1 MKKAIPPSAR
11 TAEGGILSIKKGM
24 YMNTLHIPEKKI
36 PVIDTFDT
44 VVLGGGTAGAF
55 AGIAAARRGSR
66 TLIIEQFGAL
76 GGSATTGLVLPLML
90 LHIKN
95 YDGHCPLS
103 AELVERLRTVGG
115 TEEDANSFDP
125 VMVQITLEDMA
136 ADSNCDILYYTT
148 LVNAVLE
155 DRTITHVIVNN
166 KNGLAAYKA
175 KCFIDCTGDA
185 DLIKLVGASYQSGN
199 HNRVNQP
206 VSLRF
211 DMAGIDFERFHAYM
225 RSLGNDQYKYFAMN
239 TPGMKD
245 IIRKAYENGVLT
257 EQDACYFQAFGIP
270 GRPGGMNFNCPELTT
285 KENVVD
291 AEFMTQKQL
300 EGKKA
305 IMRLRKFLRDYIPG
319 FENAYIT
326 SIAQLVGFRESRRIE
341 AEYMLTIED
350 VLTYRKFPD
359 GIAASHYPIDV
370 HGVDDVS
377 LGLKYQHDVPADE
390 QYWEVPFR
398 VMIPKT
404 LDNVLTAGRCAGMDF
419 RAQSAARI
427 QPTCRSM
434 GEAAGIA
441 AAMAVKN
448 EAVRFNE
455 IDGTAVRREI
465 RLPDKF

>member
-1 MKKAIPPSAR
+1 MVFTQQRLNFLHVRFREIGVFLRGNGSRNTGGFTRAATR
-11 TAEGGILSIKKGM
+11 GHNTEGCLC
-24 YMNTLHIPEKKI
+24 L
-36 PVIDTFDT
+36 V
-44 VVLGGGTAGAF
+44 TAGN
-55 AGIAAARRGSR
+55 AAAGCKQVFDVLRHQASIGNGVVRALFEVIMAR
-66 TLIIEQFGAL
+66 AGAL
-76 GGSATTGLVLPLML
+76 RVV
-90 LHIKN
+90 
-95 YDGHCPLS
+95 D
-103 AELVERLRTVGG
+103 
-115 TEEDANSFDP
+115 
-125 VMVQITLEDMA
+125 
-136 ADSNCDILYYTT
+136 
-148 LVNAVLE
+148 AVLE

-270 GRPGGMNFNCPELTT
+270 GRPDGMNFNCPELTT

-377 LGLKYQHDVPADE
+377 LGLKYQHDVPVDE

>member
-1 MKKAIPPSAR
+1 MVLTQQRLNFLHVCFREIGVFLRGNGSRNTGGFTRAATR
-11 TAEGGILSIKKGM
+11 GHNTEGCLC
-24 YMNTLHIPEKKI
+24 L
-36 PVIDTFDT
+36 V
-44 VVLGGGTAGAF
+44 TAGN
-55 AGIAAARRGSR
+55 AAAGCKQVFDVLRHQASIGNGVVRALFEVIMAR
-66 TLIIEQFGAL
+66 AGAL
-76 GGSATTGLVLPLML
+76 RVV
-90 LHIKN
+90 
-95 YDGHCPLS
+95 D
-103 AELVERLRTVGG
+103 
-115 TEEDANSFDP
+115 
-125 VMVQITLEDMA
+125 
-136 ADSNCDILYYTT
+136 
-148 LVNAVLE
+148 AVLE

-166 KNGLAAYKA
+166 KNGLATYKA

-270 GRPGGMNFNCPELTT
+270 GRPDGMNFN
-285 KENVVD
+285 
-291 AEFMTQKQL
+291 
-300 EGKKA
+300 
-305 IMRLRKFLRDYIPG
+305 
-319 FENAYIT
+319 
-326 SIAQLVGFRESRRIE
+326 
-341 AEYMLTIED
+341 
-350 VLTYRKFPD
+350 
-359 GIAASHYPIDV
+359 
-370 HGVDDVS
+370 
-377 LGLKYQHDVPADE
+377 
-390 QYWEVPFR
+390 
-398 VMIPKT
+398 
-404 LDNVLTAGRCAGMDF
+404 
-419 RAQSAARI
+419 
-427 QPTCRSM
+427 CRSM

>member
-1 MKKAIPPSAR
+1 MAR
-11 TAEGGILSIKKGM
+11 
-24 YMNTLHIPEKKI
+24 
-36 PVIDTFDT
+36 
-44 VVLGGGTAGAF
+44 AG
-55 AGIAAARRGSR
+55 S
-66 TLIIEQFGAL
+66 
-76 GGSATTGLVLPLML
+76 
-90 LHIKN
+90 
-95 YDGHCPLS
+95 
-103 AELVERLRTVGG
+103 LRV
-115 TEEDANSFDP
+115 
-125 VMVQITLEDMA
+125 
-136 ADSNCDILYYTT
+136 
-148 LVNAVLE
+148 VNAVLE

-270 GRPGGMNFNCPELTT
+270 GRPDGMNFNCPELTT

-370 HGVDDVS
+370 HGVNDVS

-441 AAMAVKN
+441 ALEDVEYVSRTRDVLAGERAWLFHELSSLGLSVVPSDANFLLVRTPAKDIPERLYKQGVLVRTCDSFSVLSRFWCRVAVRTRKENARLAMAFSRALRA
-448 EAVRFNE
+448 EGASGE
-455 IDGTAVRREI
+455 GE
-465 RLPDKF
+465 PDKRGCASCSGAMAGAYGRGSTKEVDTRG

>member
-44 VVLGGGTAGAF
+44 VVLGGGTGRRFCGHRCSSPRQPYAHHRAVWR
-55 AGIAAARRGSR
+55 ARRLSYHR
-66 TLIIEQFGAL
+66 
-76 GGSATTGLVLPLML
+76 SCRLPLML

-148 LVNAVLE
+148 LVDAVLE

-257 EQDACYFQAFGIP
+257 KSRTRAIFRHSVLPRPP
-270 GRPGGMNFNCPELTT
+270 GRHKNFNCPELTT
-285 KENVVD
+285 KEKRCGCGIYD
-291 AEFMTQKQL
+291 A
-300 EGKKA
+300 KA
-305 IMRLRKFLRDYIPG
+305 
-319 FENAYIT
+319 A
-326 SIAQLVGFRESRRIE
+326 
-341 AEYMLTIED
+341 
-350 VLTYRKFPD
+350 
-359 GIAASHYPIDV
+359 
-370 HGVDDVS
+370 
-377 LGLKYQHDVPADE
+377 
-390 QYWEVPFR
+390 
-398 VMIPKT
+398 
-404 LDNVLTAGRCAGMDF
+404 
-419 RAQSAARI
+419 
-427 QPTCRSM
+427 
-434 GEAAGIA
+434 
-441 AAMAVKN
+441 
-448 EAVRFNE
+448 
-455 IDGTAVRREI
+455 
-465 RLPDKF
+465 

>member
-1 MKKAIPPSAR
+1 
-11 TAEGGILSIKKGM
+11 
-24 YMNTLHIPEKKI
+24 
-36 PVIDTFDT
+36 
-44 VVLGGGTAGAF
+44 
-55 AGIAAARRGSR
+55 
-66 TLIIEQFGAL
+66 
-76 GGSATTGLVLPLML
+76 
-90 LHIKN
+90 
-95 YDGHCPLS
+95 
-103 AELVERLRTVGG
+103 
-115 TEEDANSFDP
+115 
-125 VMVQITLEDMA
+125 
-136 ADSNCDILYYTT
+136 
-148 LVNAVLE
+148 
-155 DRTITHVIVNN
+155 
-166 KNGLAAYKA
+166 
-175 KCFIDCTGDA
+175 
-185 DLIKLVGASYQSGN
+185 
-199 HNRVNQP
+199 
-206 VSLRF
+206 
-211 DMAGIDFERFHAYM
+211 
-225 RSLGNDQYKYFAMN
+225 
-239 TPGMKD
+239 
-245 IIRKAYENGVLT
+245 
-257 EQDACYFQAFGIP
+257 
-270 GRPGGMNFNCPELTT
+270 MNFNCPELTT

-359 GIAASHYPIDV
+359 GIAASHYPVDV

-455 IDGTAVRREI
+455 IDGTAVRRSI

>member
-1 MKKAIPPSAR
+1 
-11 TAEGGILSIKKGM
+11 
-24 YMNTLHIPEKKI
+24 MNILHIPEKYI
-36 PVIDTFDT
+36 PVFNQYDT

-66 TLIIEQFGAL
+66 TLIIEQFGTL
-76 GGSATTGLVLPLML
+76 GGSATVGLVLPLMS

-95 YDGHCPLS
+95 YNGHCPLS
-103 AELVERLRTVGG
+103 AELVERLRKLGG
-115 TEEDANSFDP
+115 VEEDDNYFDP
-125 VMVQITLEDMA
+125 VMMQMALEDMVTE
-136 ADSNCDILYYTT
+136 SGCDILYYTA
-148 LVNAVLE
+148 LVDAVRKN
-155 DRTITHVIVNN
+155 RTVTHIVVNN

-185 DLIKLVGASYQSGN
+185 DLVKITGAPFESGN
-199 HNRVNQP
+199 HNHVNQP

-211 DMAGIDFERFHAYM
+211 DMAGIDFERFHTYM
-225 RSLGNDQYKYFAMN
+225 RSLGNDQHKYFALN
-239 TPGMKD
+239 TPGMKE
-245 IIRKAYENGVLT
+245 IIHKAYTDGVLT

-270 GRPGGMNFNCPELTT
+270 GRPDGMNFNCPELTT

-305 IMRLRKFLRDYIPG
+305 ILRLRTFLQKYIPG

-326 SIAQLVGFRESRRIE
+326 NIAQLVGFRESRRIE
-341 AEYMLTIED
+341 AEYKLTIED
-350 VLTYRKFPD
+350 VLAYRKFPD
-359 GIAASHYPIDV
+359 GIAASHYPVDV
-370 HGVDDVS
+370 HGVEDVT
-377 LGLKYQHDVPADE
+377 LGLKYQHDVPPE
-390 QYWEVPFR
+390 KQYWEVPFR
-398 VMIPKT
+398 VMIPKA

-441 AAMAVKN
+441 AALAVQSD
-448 EAVRFNE
+448 AVCFRE
-455 IDGTAVRREI
+455 MDGTRIRKEI
-465 RLPDKF
+465 HLPDAF

>member
-1 MKKAIPPSAR
+1 
-11 TAEGGILSIKKGM
+11 
-24 YMNTLHIPEKKI
+24 
-36 PVIDTFDT
+36 
-44 VVLGGGTAGAF
+44 
-55 AGIAAARRGSR
+55 
-66 TLIIEQFGAL
+66 
-76 GGSATTGLVLPLML
+76 
-90 LHIKN
+90 
-95 YDGHCPLS
+95 
-103 AELVERLRTVGG
+103 
-115 TEEDANSFDP
+115 
-125 VMVQITLEDMA
+125 MA

-148 LVNAVLE
+148 LVDAVLE

-185 DLIKLVGASYQSGN
+185 DLIKLVGASYQPGN

-270 GRPGGMNFNCPELTT
+270 GRPDGMNFNCPELTT

-377 LGLKYQHDVPADE
+377 LGLKYQHDVPVDE

>member
-1 MKKAIPPSAR
+1 
-11 TAEGGILSIKKGM
+11 
-24 YMNTLHIPEKKI
+24 
-36 PVIDTFDT
+36 
-44 VVLGGGTAGAF
+44 
-55 AGIAAARRGSR
+55 
-66 TLIIEQFGAL
+66 
-76 GGSATTGLVLPLML
+76 
-90 LHIKN
+90 
-95 YDGHCPLS
+95 
-103 AELVERLRTVGG
+103 
-115 TEEDANSFDP
+115 
-125 VMVQITLEDMA
+125 
-136 ADSNCDILYYTT
+136 
-148 LVNAVLE
+148 
-155 DRTITHVIVNN
+155 
-166 KNGLAAYKA
+166 
-175 KCFIDCTGDA
+175 
-185 DLIKLVGASYQSGN
+185 
-199 HNRVNQP
+199 
-206 VSLRF
+206 
-211 DMAGIDFERFHAYM
+211 MAGIDFERFHAYM

-270 GRPGGMNFNCPELTT
+270 GRPDGMNFNCPELTT

-370 HGVDDVS
+370 HGVNDVS

>member
-1 MKKAIPPSAR
+1 MAR
-11 TAEGGILSIKKGM
+11 
-24 YMNTLHIPEKKI
+24 
-36 PVIDTFDT
+36 
-44 VVLGGGTAGAF
+44 AGA
-55 AGIAAARRGSR
+55 
-66 TLIIEQFGAL
+66 
-76 GGSATTGLVLPLML
+76 
-90 LHIKN
+90 
-95 YDGHCPLS
+95 
-103 AELVERLRTVGG
+103 LRVV
-115 TEEDANSFDP
+115 D
-125 VMVQITLEDMA
+125 
-136 ADSNCDILYYTT
+136 
-148 LVNAVLE
+148 AVLE

-270 GRPGGMNFNCPELTT
+270 GRPDGMNFNCPELTT

-291 AEFMTQKQL
+291 AKFMTQKQL

-305 IMRLRKFLRDYIPG
+305 IMRLHKFLRDYIPG

>member
-1 MKKAIPPSAR
+1 MTAGNAAAGCKQVLDVLRHQASIGNGVVRALFEVIMAR
-11 TAEGGILSIKKGM
+11 T
-24 YMNTLHIPEKKI
+24 
-36 PVIDTFDT
+36 
-44 VVLGGGTAGAF
+44 
-55 AGIAAARRGSR
+55 
-66 TLIIEQFGAL
+66 GAL
-76 GGSATTGLVLPLML
+76 RVV
-90 LHIKN
+90 
-95 YDGHCPLS
+95 D
-103 AELVERLRTVGG
+103 
-115 TEEDANSFDP
+115 
-125 VMVQITLEDMA
+125 
-136 ADSNCDILYYTT
+136 
-148 LVNAVLE
+148 AVLE

-225 RSLGNDQYKYFAMN
+225 HSLGNDQYKYFAMN

-245 IIRKAYENGVLT
+245 IIRKAYEDGVLT

-270 GRPGGMNFNCPELTT
+270 GRPDGMNFNCPELTT

-305 IMRLRKFLRDYIPG
+305 IIRLRKFLRDYIPG

>member
-1 MKKAIPPSAR
+1 M
-11 TAEGGILSIKKGM
+11 
-24 YMNTLHIPEKKI
+24 
-36 PVIDTFDT
+36 
-44 VVLGGGTAGAF
+44 TAGN
-55 AGIAAARRGSR
+55 AAAGCKQVFDVLRHQASIGNSVVRALFEVIVAR
-66 TLIIEQFGAL
+66 AGAL
-76 GGSATTGLVLPLML
+76 RVV
-90 LHIKN
+90 
-95 YDGHCPLS
+95 D
-103 AELVERLRTVGG
+103 
-115 TEEDANSFDP
+115 
-125 VMVQITLEDMA
+125 
-136 ADSNCDILYYTT
+136 
-148 LVNAVLE
+148 AVLE

-270 GRPGGMNFNCPELTT
+270 GHPDGMNFN
-285 KENVVD
+285 
-291 AEFMTQKQL
+291 
-300 EGKKA
+300 
-305 IMRLRKFLRDYIPG
+305 
-319 FENAYIT
+319 
-326 SIAQLVGFRESRRIE
+326 
-341 AEYMLTIED
+341 
-350 VLTYRKFPD
+350 
-359 GIAASHYPIDV
+359 
-370 HGVDDVS
+370 
-377 LGLKYQHDVPADE
+377 
-390 QYWEVPFR
+390 
-398 VMIPKT
+398 
-404 LDNVLTAGRCAGMDF
+404 
-419 RAQSAARI
+419 
-427 QPTCRSM
+427 CRSM

>member
-1 MKKAIPPSAR
+1 MAR
-11 TAEGGILSIKKGM
+11 
-24 YMNTLHIPEKKI
+24 
-36 PVIDTFDT
+36 
-44 VVLGGGTAGAF
+44 AGA
-55 AGIAAARRGSR
+55 
-66 TLIIEQFGAL
+66 
-76 GGSATTGLVLPLML
+76 
-90 LHIKN
+90 
-95 YDGHCPLS
+95 
-103 AELVERLRTVGG
+103 LRV
-115 TEEDANSFDP
+115 
-125 VMVQITLEDMA
+125 
-136 ADSNCDILYYTT
+136 
-148 LVNAVLE
+148 VNAVLE

-270 GRPGGMNFNCPELTT
+270 GRPDGMNFNCPELTT

-434 GEAAGIA
+434 GKAARSACRINSKNQNSKFFLQIRKRRVPGKPGARFLFCATYGERGIEIA
-441 AAMAVKN
+441 LFFCYNRVNYSLKRFIGGKSVFGKPKCPN
-448 EAVRFNE
+448 KTGFCRKLNIKVREKHADHN
-455 IDGTAVRREI
+455 RRI
-465 RLPDKF
+465 RR